1 MHMESSTLASGLARK
16 VGKWEDEIQ
25 VQAFQF
31 SQPVGCKGKSK
42 NWVLLG
48 NTPRIKKPG
57 AYRKSQMPKKED

>member
-1 MHMESSTLASGLARK
+1 MESSTLASGLARK
-16 VGKWEDEIQ
+16 VGKWEDEMQ

-48 NTPRIKKPG
+48 NTPKIQKPG
-57 AYRKSQMPKKED
+57 SL